1 MKYIYT
7 QEFYNTENVKLEFCD
22 TNNNIQSIFMKY
34 DNQERH
40 WFCECDKDIARYK
53 FVVNG
58 IIRLNDPNAAGY
70 VEDEKWEVW
79 SVPGE
84 CEIQKPKLS
93 FYNISN
99 NMSNGVAKSIK
110 KAAYT
115 LDRPLDIYA
124 GADIAHVKGL
134 HSLTYI
140 CFQPDGSIYKLEECS
155 IGQFEKNE
163 ADYEVVFRNHIVAT
177 LGRAAEGMWS
187 FQIFLDGKS
196 VVKDYFVLKRKVI
209 NAVSR
214 FQYGM

>member
-1 MKYIYT
+1 
-7 QEFYNTENVKLEFCD
+7 
-22 TNNNIQSIFMKY
+22 
-34 DNQERH
+34 
-40 WFCECDKDIARYK
+40 
-53 FVVNG
+53 
-58 IIRLNDPNAAGY
+58 
-70 VEDEKWEVW
+70 
-79 SVPGE
+79 
-84 CEIQKPKLS
+84 
-93 FYNISN
+93 
-99 NMSNGVAKSIK
+99 MSNGVAKSIK
-110 KAAYT
+110 KATYT

-209 NAVSR
+209 SAVSR